1 MLRIEKITCMCVCVC
16 VCVCV
21 HADDAPDQDVG
32 LSASTNKMEDEN
44 FVDSPWRLII
54 DTCARVTHHDYDD
67 KDEDI
72 CKRRE

>member
-1 MLRIEKITCMCVCVC
+1 
-16 VCVCV
+16 
-21 HADDAPDQDVG
+21 
-32 LSASTNKMEDEN
+32 MEDEN

-67 KDEDI
+67 EDEDI